1 MKRANRSEEGQ
12 GQERTEN
19 EPEGERDCKR
29 EEASITAGAVAGL
42 GRSQRLTL
50 AQLPD
55 FTEVSRN
62 PIHPQSQSCWP
73 CICSGS
79 FLCWFHEERQGGLC
93 GFAGECKTYGL
104 PWR

>member
-29 EEASITAGAVAGL
+29 EERAGISAGATGAGL

-50 AQLPD
+50 AQLPR
-55 FTEVSRN
+55 FTEESRI
-62 PIHPQSQSCWP
+62 PVHPQSQSCWP
-73 CICSGS
+73 YICSGS
-79 FLCWFHEERQGGLC
+79 FLC
-93 GFAGECKTYGL
+93 
-104 PWR
+104 